1 MVSRASSPQP
11 RADHRSARQL
21 QRGFTLIE
29 LMICVVIL
37 GILASWAAPGL
48 ANLSARMTLDSEVER
63 VWQLIR
69 RARQEAATS
78 GQPTWLCPT
87 ENGTTCSDNGQ
98 WGDTLLLFIDGN
110 DNGQPDN
117 DERMLAVSHPN
128 GNQVSITA
136 NSFTTG
142 LGYTPLGF
150 TRGRQFGTFTLT
162 NPAAA
167 GGGHKIVVHFARIR
181 LDTVDAD
188 AAEEESST

>member
-1 MVSRASSPQP
+1 MPPTQGPEPASC
-11 RADHRSARQL
+11 R

-48 ANLSARMTLDSEVER
+48 ANLSARMTLDSEVDR
-63 VWQLIR
+63 IWQLLR
-69 RARQEAATS
+69 RARQEAASS

-87 ENGTTCSDNGQ
+87 GDGTSCSDNGQ
-98 WGDTLLLFIDGN
+98 WDDTLLLFIDGN
-110 DNGQPDN
+110 GNGQPDS
-117 DERMLAVSHPN
+117 DERVLAVSHPN

-136 NSFTTG
+136 NSFAQG

-167 GGGHKIVVHFARIR
+167 RGGHEIVVHFARIR
-181 LDTVDAD
+181 LDTVDATD
-188 AAEEESST
+188 PGGKNST

>member
-1 MVSRASSPQP
+1 MVSRASSLQP
-11 RADHRSARQL
+11 GTDHPLTRRL

-48 ANLSARMTLDSEVER
+48 ANLSARMTLDKEVER

-87 ENGTTCSDNGQ
+87 EDGVTCSNNGQ
-98 WGDTLLLFIDGN
+98 WDDTLLLFIDGN
-110 DNGQPDN
+110 GNGQPDD
-117 DERMLAVSHPN
+117 DERMLAVSRPN

-136 NSFTTG
+136 NSFANG
-142 LGYTPLGF
+142 MGYTPLGF

-167 GGGHKIVVHFARIR
+167 GGGHRIVVHFARIR
-181 LDTVDAD
+181 LDTI
-188 AAEEESST
+188 AAKAVKDEN